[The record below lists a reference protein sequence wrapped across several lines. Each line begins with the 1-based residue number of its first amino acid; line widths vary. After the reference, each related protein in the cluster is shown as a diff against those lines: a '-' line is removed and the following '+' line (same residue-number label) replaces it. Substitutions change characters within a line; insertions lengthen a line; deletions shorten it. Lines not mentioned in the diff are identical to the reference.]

1 MMWQYGGFG
10 GFGMIF
16 MLLFW
21 VGIVVLVVWGVRNL
35 GNNRTERDI
44 SNRGLEILEERYAR
58 GEIDTDEFNRRRSE
72 LGRTQ

>member
-21 VGIVVLVVWGVRNL
+21 VGVVLLVVWGVRNL
-35 GNNRTERDI
+35 GNTRVERDT
-44 SNRGLEILEERYAR
+44 SNRALEILEERYAR
-58 GEIDTDEFNRRRSE
+58 GEIDSEEFNSRRSE
-72 LGRTQ
+72 LGRT